1 MLPTY
6 LSQSLTDELIIVQI
20 NWDINGN
27 IDIAIDIPVDL
38 NHNQFIEVSTFL
50 VFQRNSKVPL
60 DRIGW
65 FLFQSEIEAAA
76 FGGKPYKYLSSPRVL
91 HHPPSRVESYITLG
105 WQHPSSQ
112 LSATNSLSR
121 CQT

>member
-65 FLFQSEIEAAA
+65 FLFQSEIEASWWEA
-76 FGGKPYKYLSSPRVL
+76 V
-91 HHPPSRVESYITLG
+91 
-105 WQHPSSQ
+105 
-112 LSATNSLSR
+112 
-121 CQT
+121 